1 MENLA
6 HLKNSLIARCLRYAE
21 EKITTSQEAI
31 QGAQASANEETKSSS
46 GDKYETGR
54 AMAQLEIEKQTVQL
68 NEAKKMKQQLEKIN
82 FESRSDRVQP
92 GSIVKTDKENYFI
105 AIPAGRLTV
114 DGETFI
120 AISPAAPIAQHLI
133 GLSRSSAFVFNK
145 TEITVLD
152 VF

>member
-6 HLKNSLIARCLRYAE
+6 HLKNSLIALCLRYAE

-54 AMAQLEIEKQTVQL
+54 AMAQLEIEKQTAQL
-68 NEAKKMKQQLEKIN
+68 NEAKKLKQQLEKIN
-82 FESRSDRVQP
+82 FESRSDRVQL

-114 DGETFI
+114 DGEHFF
-120 AISPAAPIAQHLI
+120 AVSAASPIAQA
-133 GLSRSSAFVFNK
+133 LSGKKAGATIDFNK
-145 TEITVLD
+145 KALTILAVL
-152 VF
+152 

>member
-6 HLKNSLIARCLRYAE
+6 HLKNSLITLCLRYAE

-54 AMAQLEIEKQTVQL
+54 AMAQLEIEKQTAQL
-68 NEAKKMKQQLEKIN
+68 NEAKKLKQQLEKIN
-82 FESRSDRVQP
+82 FESRSDRVQL

-120 AISPAAPIAQHLI
+120 AISAASPIGQHLI
-133 GLSRSSAFVFNK
+133 GLRRSSAFVFNK

>member
-21 EKITTSQEAI
+21 EKIAISEEAI
-31 QGAQASANEETKSSS
+31 RGAQASANEETKSSS

-54 AMAQLEIEKQTVQL
+54 AMAQLEIEKQTAQL
-68 NEAKKMKQQLEKIN
+68 NEAKKLKQQLEKIN
-82 FESRSDRVQP
+82 FESRSDRVQL

-114 DGETFI
+114 DGEHFF
-120 AISPAAPIAQHLI
+120 AVSAASPIAQA
-133 GLSRSSAFVFNK
+133 LSGKKAGATIDFNK
-145 TEITVLD
+145 KTLTILAVL
-152 VF
+152 